1 MNKSTMRI
9 GVEILAEPHSGALV
23 LLAMKRLD
31 NNSKKLQT
39 LFCVQQERISR
50 RPNSLAVF
58 WLLLRISP
66 LGLRSERIGAD
77 PAILRVAGCWGG
89 GLFVPVAQ
97 ALDEIGG
104 HRIAFGGRIDAV
116 NTGRI

>member
-23 LLAMKRLD
+23 LLAMKLLD

-39 LFCVQQERISR
+39 LLQERISR

-66 LGLRSERIGAD
+66 LGLRSERTGAD

-104 HRIAFGGRIDAV
+104 HRIALGGRIDAV